1 MPTPP
6 RAEASTTT
14 PVADTPTTTPVSDR
28 PDVVHDGSTAV
39 ADLEVDDGDTDGDGE
54 GGATPAADD
63 ASASHEH
70 HGGRPDVSIVL
81 PTYNEVGHL
90 DAEVVRI
97 TEAMEAS
104 AYRFELI
111 CVDDGSTD
119 GTRERL
125 RELAEQDDRVRVF
138 EHRRNLGSGGARR
151 TGTRAARG
159 NVVVWTD
166 VDMTYPNDQIPH
178 LVDSLAGYDQV
189 VGARMSEQGTHKAA
203 RVPAKWA
210 IRRLAQY
217 LAQEEIPDLNSGFR
231 AFRREHAVRY
241 LNRLP
246 NGFSCVTTMTMSFLS
261 DGLNV
266 GYIDIPYGAREGESK
281 FHWYRDTRKYLLQ
294 VVRMIL
300 GYEPLRVFMPVGL
313 ALLLFGVGKLIY
325 DISTKDLRL
334 ATNTLL
340 ILFAAFQ
347 VISIGLLA
355 DLVVRVTKPPVT
367 DHLEDD
373 VER

>member
-1 MPTPP
+1 MSTAADPGPLGAEEPTM
-6 RAEASTTT
+6 ST
-14 PVADTPTTTPVSDR
+14 AAVSDLQ
-28 PDVVHDGSTAV
+28 PHD
-39 ADLEVDDGDTDGDGE
+39 ADE
-54 GGATPAADD
+54 P
-63 ASASHEH
+63 
-70 HGGRPDVSIVL
+70 RPDVSIVL
-81 PTYNEVGHL
+81 PTYNEIGSVREEVERIRASM
-90 DAEVVRI
+90 DASHYSWEIV
-97 TEAMEAS
+97 A
-104 AYRFELI
+104 
-111 CVDDGSTD
+111 VDDCSSD
-119 GTRERL
+119 GTRDYLRSAAAKDARIRL
-125 RELAEQDDRVRVF
+125 I

-159 NVVVWTD
+159 HVIVWTD
-166 VDMTYPNDQIPH
+166 VDMTYPNDEIPA
-178 LVDSLAGYDQV
+178 LVDALDGYDQI
-189 VGARMSEQGTHKAA
+189 VGARQSEEGTHKVL

-231 AFRREHAVRY
+231 AFRRASAVPY

-246 NGFSCVTTMTMSFLS
+246 NGFSCVTTMTMSFLA
-261 DGLNV
+261 DGLAV
-266 GYIDIPYGAREGESK
+266 GYVEIPYAAREGESK

-313 ALLLFGVGKLIY
+313 ALLLFGLGKLGY
-325 DISTKDLRL
+325 DIWTKDLRL

-355 DLVVRVTKPPVT
+355 DLMVRVSKPPIDDPL
-367 DHLEDD
+367 DHP
-373 VER
+373 RR

>member
-1 MPTPP
+1 M
-6 RAEASTTT
+6 
-14 PVADTPTTTPVSDR
+14 
-28 PDVVHDGSTAV
+28 STA
-39 ADLEVDDGDTDGDGE
+39 
-54 GGATPAADD
+54 PAPAPQEEDVR
-63 ASASHEH
+63 A
-70 HGGRPDVSIVL
+70 RPDVSIVL
-81 PTYNEVGHL
+81 PTYNEVGHVREEVARIRAAM
-90 DAEVVRI
+90 DASDYTWEIV
-97 TEAMEAS
+97 A
-104 AYRFELI
+104 
-111 CVDDGSTD
+111 VDDGSTD
-119 GTRERL
+119 GTREWLRAAVDEEPRL
-125 RELAEQDDRVRVF
+125 RLI

-159 NVVVWTD
+159 HVVVWTD
-166 VDMTYPNDQIPH
+166 VDMTYPNDDIPH
-178 LVDSLAGYDQV
+178 LVKSLEVEGYDQV
-189 VGARMSEQGTHKAA
+189 VGARTSEEGSHKAL

-231 AFRREHAVRY
+231 AFRRDKAVRY

-246 NGFSCVTTMTMSFLS
+246 NGFSCVTTMTMSFLA
-261 DGLNV
+261 DGLAV
-266 GYIDIPYGAREGESK
+266 GYVDIPYAAREGESK

-313 ALLLFGVGKLIY
+313 SLLLFGVAKLVY
-325 DISTKDLRL
+325 DITTKDLRL

-355 DLVVRVTKPPVT
+355 DLVVRVTKPPV
-367 DHLEDD
+367 DD
-373 VER
+373 PLARPTR

>member
-1 MPTPP
+1 VSPEAGQPT
-6 RAEASTTT
+6 
-14 PVADTPTTTPVSDR
+14 R
-28 PDVVHDGSTAV
+28 PDVT
-39 ADLEVDDGDTDGDGE
+39 
-54 GGATPAADD
+54 
-63 ASASHEH
+63 
-70 HGGRPDVSIVL
+70 IVL

-90 DAEVVRI
+90 ADEMDRI
-97 TEAMEAS
+97 TAS
-104 AYRFELI
+104 MDASRYTWEI
-111 CVDDGSTD
+111 VAVDDGSTD

-125 RELAEQDDRVRVF
+125 RQFARSDDRIRVI

-159 NVVVWTD
+159 RVVVWTD
-166 VDMTYPNDQIPH
+166 VDMTYPNHEIPELVDALDDYDQI
-178 LVDSLAGYDQV
+178 
-189 VGARMSEQGTHKAA
+189 VGARTSEEGTHKAL

-210 IRRLAQY
+210 IRNLAQY

-231 AFRREHAVRY
+231 AFRREKAMRY

-246 NGFSCVTTMTMSFLS
+246 NGFSCVTTMTMSFLA
-261 DGLNV
+261 DGLSV
-266 GYIDIPYGAREGESK
+266 GYVEIPYQAREGESK

-313 ALLLFGVGKLIY
+313 ALLAFGLGKLGY
-325 DISTKDLRL
+325 DIITKDLRL

-340 ILFAAFQ
+340 ILFASFQ

-355 DLVVRVTKPPVT
+355 DLVVRVTKPPV
-367 DHLEDD
+367 DD
-373 VER
+373 PLD